1 MKKVLIYLM
10 RFGLQMIYAV
20 LKLLP
25 TKKNKVVFLSRQS
38 DTLTPDFEMVQQ
50 ELRREDPQIEI
61 VTICHRL
68 EGAGSGG
75 LKGILSFAGSTLRSM
90 YHMATASV
98 CVLDAYWP
106 AVSLLHH
113 KKTLTVIQMW
123 HALGKIKQSGYQTL
137 GKASG
142 RGAEMAH
149 LMKMHENYDYIIAG
163 GKAWNPFYEKSF
175 NQPQDKLVNCGL
187 PRIDRLLAE
196 REKNRKRFF
205 AAYPELK
212 EKMII
217 LYAPTFRKNIELH
230 WESLVRAVA
239 ARNAETIREDSQD
252 RTSSADGRNAEAAQ
266 TNAANPEIAQNEEPF
281 VLIVKGHPNQP
292 LVSDDPAVQNC
303 PDFRA
308 VDLLAVCDY
317 LITDYSAI
325 ALEGAVLNCPTYYF
339 VYDYEEY
346 REKNGMNIDL
356 FEVMPGCVFRDA
368 DELMQRLAQGSYP
381 QETLDAYRASYLP
394 KNLGTSTAQIA
405 QLVRA
410 HLGETGG
417 SKA

>member
-1 MKKVLIYLM
+1 MKKILVYLM
-10 RFGLQMIYAV
+10 RFGLQMIYSV
-20 LKLLP
+20 LKLFP
-25 TKKNKVVFLSRQS
+25 TKKNKIVFLSRQS

-50 ELRREDPQIEI
+50 ELRREDPEVEI

-75 LKGILSFAGSTLRSM
+75 LRGMLAFAGSTLRSM
-90 YHMATASV
+90 YHLATASV

-106 AVSLLHH
+106 AISLLHH
-113 KKTLTVIQMW
+113 KKSLTVIQMW
-123 HALGKIKQSGYQTL
+123 HALGRIKQSGYQTL

-149 LMKMHENYDYIIAG
+149 LLKMHENYDYIIAG

-196 REKNRKRFF
+196 REENRRRFF
-205 AAYPELK
+205 AAYPEWK
-212 EKMII
+212 EKTII
-217 LYAPTFRKNIELH
+217 LYAPTFRKNIALH
-230 WESLVRAVA
+230 WEALVQAVA
-239 ARNAETIREDSQD
+239 AQN
-252 RTSSADGRNAEAAQ
+252 SSALGETASACRQEAGAAQ
-266 TNAANPEIAQNEEPF
+266 GNAAPPEIAQNAGSY

-292 LVSDDPAVQNC
+292 LVSDDPVVSNC

-325 ALEGAVLNCPTYYF
+325 ALEGAVLNRPTYYF

-356 FEVMPGCVFRDA
+356 FDVMPGCVFRDA
-368 DELMQRLAQGSYP
+368 DALMQSLASGSYP
-381 QETLDAYRASYLP
+381 QEVLDAYRANYLP
-394 KNLGTSTAQIA
+394 EHLGTSTIQIV
-405 QLVRA
+405 QLIRA
-410 HLGETGG
+410 HLGKPRE
-417 SKA
+417 SRA

>member
-1 MKKVLIYLM
+1 MKKILIYLM
-10 RFGLQMIYAV
+10 RFGLQVIYGI
-20 LKLLP
+20 LKLFP

-50 ELRREDPQIEI
+50 ELRREDPAVEV

-75 LKGILSFAGSTLRSM
+75 VSGMLAFAGSTLRSM

-106 AVSLLHH
+106 AVSLLRH
-113 KKTLTVIQMW
+113 KRSLTVIQMW

-142 RGAEMAH
+142 RGAEMAR
-149 LMKMHENYDYIIAG
+149 LMKMHENYDHIIAG

-196 REKNRKRFF
+196 REANRSRFF

-212 EKMII
+212 EKTII

-230 WESLVRAVA
+230 WESLVQAVA
-239 ARNAETIREDSQD
+239 Q
-252 RTSSADGRNAEAAQ
+252 AQ
-266 TNAANPEIAQNEEPF
+266 GSY

-292 LVSDDPAVQNC
+292 LVSDDPIVWDC

-308 VDLLAVCDY
+308 VDLLVVCDY

-325 ALEGAVLNCPTYYF
+325 ALEGAVLNRPTYYF

-368 DELMQRLAQGSYP
+368 DALMQRLAQGDYP
-381 QETLDAYRASYLP
+381 QETLDAYRKNYLP
-394 KNLGTSTAQIA
+394 ENLGTSTVQIV
-405 QLVRA
+405 QLIRA
-410 HLGETGG
+410 HLG
-417 SKA
+417 

>member
-1 MKKVLIYLM
+1 MKKILVYLM
-10 RFGLQMIYAV
+10 RFGLQMIYSV
-20 LKLLP
+20 LKLFP
-25 TKKNKVVFLSRQS
+25 TKKNKIVFLSRQS

-50 ELRREDPQIEI
+50 ELRREDPEVEI

-75 LKGILSFAGSTLRSM
+75 LRGMLAFAGSTLRSM
-90 YHMATASV
+90 YHLATASV

-106 AVSLLHH
+106 AISLLHH
-113 KKTLTVIQMW
+113 KKSLTVIQMW

-163 GKAWNPFYEKSF
+163 GKAWNPFYEQSF

-196 REKNRKRFF
+196 REENRRRFF
-205 AAYPELK
+205 AAYPEWK
-212 EKMII
+212 EKTII
-217 LYAPTFRKNIELH
+217 LYAPTFRKNIALH
-230 WESLVRAVA
+230 WEALVQAVA
-239 ARNAETIREDSQD
+239 AQNAGSY
-252 RTSSADGRNAEAAQ
+252 
-266 TNAANPEIAQNEEPF
+266 

-292 LVSDDPAVQNC
+292 LVSDDPVVSNC

-325 ALEGAVLNCPTYYF
+325 ALEGAVLNRPTYYF

-356 FEVMPGCVFRDA
+356 FDVMPGCVFRDA
-368 DELMQRLAQGSYP
+368 DALMQSLASGSYP
-381 QETLDAYRASYLP
+381 QEVLDAYRANYLP
-394 KNLGTSTAQIA
+394 EHLGTSTIQIV
-405 QLVRA
+405 QLIRA
-410 HLGETGG
+410 HLGKPRE

>member
-1 MKKVLIYLM
+1 MNNMKKILIYLM
-10 RFGLQMIYAV
+10 RFGLQVIYGI
-20 LKLLP
+20 LKLFP

-50 ELRREDPQIEI
+50 ELCCEDPDIEI

-75 LKGILSFAGSTLRSM
+75 VSGMLAFAGSTLRSM

-106 AVSLLHH
+106 AVSLLRH
-113 KKTLTVIQMW
+113 KRSLTVIQMW

-142 RGAEMAH
+142 RGAEMAR
-149 LMKMHENYDYIIAG
+149 LMKMHENYDHIIAG
-163 GKAWNPFYEKSF
+163 GRAWNPFYEKSF

-196 REKNRKRFF
+196 REENRRRFF

-212 EKMII
+212 EKTII

-230 WESLVRAVA
+230 WETLVQAVSAQNSKASAA
-239 ARNAETIREDSQD
+239 ARNSK
-252 RTSSADGRNAEAAQ
+252 AAQ
-266 TNAANPEIAQNEEPF
+266 AAAQGGNASACDPDVADMQAQGPY

-292 LVSDDPAVQNC
+292 LVSDDPVVWDC

-325 ALEGAVLNCPTYYF
+325 ALEGAVLNRPTYYF

-368 DELMQRLAQGSYP
+368 DALMQRLAQGGYP
-381 QETLDAYRASYLP
+381 QDTLDAYRADYLP
-394 KNLGTSTAQIA
+394 ENLGTSTVQIA
-405 QLVRA
+405 QLIRA
-410 HLGETGG
+410 HLG
-417 SKA
+417 

>member
-1 MKKVLIYLM
+1 MKKILIYLM
-10 RFGLQMIYAV
+10 RFGLQVIYGI
-20 LKLLP
+20 LKLFP

-50 ELRREDPQIEI
+50 ELRREDPNIEI

-75 LKGILSFAGSTLRSM
+75 ISGMLAFAGSTLRSM

-98 CVLDAYWP
+98 GVLDAYWP
-106 AVSLLHH
+106 AVSLLRH
-113 KKTLTVIQMW
+113 KRSLTVIQMW

-142 RGAEMAH
+142 RGAEMAR

-196 REKNRKRFF
+196 REENRRRFF
-205 AAYPELK
+205 AAYPQLK
-212 EKMII
+212 EKTII

-230 WESLVRAVA
+230 WEALVHAVA
-239 ARNAETIREDSQD
+239 AQNRKALD
-252 RTSSADGRNAEAAQ
+252 AAQ
-266 TNAANPEIAQNEEPF
+266 GETAPACDPDAADTQAKGPY
-281 VLIVKGHPNQP
+281 VLLVKGHPNQP
-292 LVSDDPAVQNC
+292 LVSDDPVVWDC

-325 ALEGAVLNCPTYYF
+325 ALEGAVLNRPTYYF

-368 DELMQRLAQGSYP
+368 DALMQRLAQGDYP
-381 QETLDAYRASYLP
+381 QGTLDAYRKNYLP
-394 KNLGTSTAQIA
+394 ENLGTSTVRIA
-405 QLVRA
+405 QLIRA
-410 HLGETGG
+410 HLGETGAP
-417 SKA
+417 KAETKKDKDLNL

>member
-98 CVLDAYWP
+98 CILDAYWP

-149 LMKMHENYDYIIAG
+149 LMKMHENYDYI
-163 GKAWNPFYEKSF
+163 
-175 NQPQDKLVNCGL
+175 
-187 PRIDRLLAE
+187 
-196 REKNRKRFF
+196 
-205 AAYPELK
+205 
-212 EKMII
+212 
-217 LYAPTFRKNIELH
+217 
-230 WESLVRAVA
+230 
-239 ARNAETIREDSQD
+239 
-252 RTSSADGRNAEAAQ
+252 
-266 TNAANPEIAQNEEPF
+266 
-281 VLIVKGHPNQP
+281 
-292 LVSDDPAVQNC
+292 
-303 PDFRA
+303 
-308 VDLLAVCDY
+308 
-317 LITDYSAI
+317 
-325 ALEGAVLNCPTYYF
+325 
-339 VYDYEEY
+339 
-346 REKNGMNIDL
+346 
-356 FEVMPGCVFRDA
+356 
-368 DELMQRLAQGSYP
+368 
-381 QETLDAYRASYLP
+381 
-394 KNLGTSTAQIA
+394 
-405 QLVRA
+405 
-410 HLGETGG
+410 
-417 SKA
+417 